1 VEDIY
6 FEDVVVGKTLRAG
19 PYVIPE
25 EELLAFARTWD
36 PLPIHADK
44 SYAMQHGGLTAPSTY
59 LFAIKMRLVHTFPLR
74 RTVIA
79 AIGYDEVR
87 FLRPVRPGDALSL
100 ELQWTSKR
108 RSRSKP
114 DRGVVSGRYSLING
128 FGDPVM
134 THLDTILMRLRCPDA
149 AEE

>member
-1 VEDIY
+1 MDDIY
-6 FEDVVVGKTLRAG
+6 FEDVIAGRALHAG

-25 EELLAFARTWD
+25 QELLEFAQKWD

-44 SYAMQHGGLTAPSTY
+44 AYAMQHGGLTAPSVY

-74 RTVIA
+74 RSVIA

-87 FLRPVRPGDALSL
+87 FLRAAHPGDALTL
-100 ELQWTSKR
+100 ELTWVEKR

-114 DRGVVSGRYSLING
+114 DRGIVSGRYSLSNAAG
-128 FGDPVM
+128 ELVM
-134 THLDTILMRLRCPDA
+134 THLDTILMLLRRPDA
-149 AEE
+149 